1 MKPNELMI
9 GDWVIDAGITSRTVY
24 KRINRTDERSNS
36 CVADDY
42 KVILG
47 EAGIKP
53 IPITPEILEA
63 NGFESRELYHFTLY
77 QFGKDSFSIAYN
89 LLLKNLCAF
98 TKTVQAGC
106 RLCTT
111 PDKSELSIQIQYVHE
126 LQQAMR
132 LIGLRDLAD
141 NFVIEKGGAK

>member
-9 GDWVIDAGITSRTVY
+9 GDWVEYGQYITTVRHLSD
-24 KRINRTDERSNS
+24 KIVLSGCVGRLDEVRP
-36 CVADDY
+36 V
-42 KVILG
+42 
-47 EAGIKP
+47 
-53 IPITPEILEA
+53 PITTEILEA

-77 QFGKDSFSIAYN
+77 QLGKESFSIAYD

-98 TKTVQAGC
+98 TKTVNTGC
-106 RLCTT
+106 RMCKT

-141 NFVIEKGGAK
+141 NFVIKKGGSQ